1 MRRLG
6 LVAAIVI
13 LALFLFGG
21 YTAAAGAAVYQDL
34 DGGRQALVAAQ
45 ASMTAAAR
53 TGDAVQLQNA
63 AAQLQLAEGHFNDA
77 RARSTN
83 DPALRLVG
91 GVPGA
96 GRQLVASTR
105 LAGIGADMSRA
116 GEGAAAVAIQVAG
129 LKQKYA
135 GRVLTADDLQAALQ
149 DAQTIARAYSVSIQ
163 AISQQLRAAHAERAQ
178 VDTTRLVGPLKDA
191 YDAVDRALAEADT
204 SFRRYQDVRQVLS
217 DFLGA
222 RPVCNAT
229 RHRAA

>member
-1 MRRLG
+1 MRRFG

-34 DGGRQALVAAQ
+34 DGGQQALVAAQ
-45 ASMTAAAR
+45 ASMTLATR
-53 TGDAVQLQNA
+53 TGDTVQLQDA

-91 GVPGA
+91 GVREA
-96 GRQLVASTR
+96 GRQVVASTR
-105 LAGIGADMSRA
+105 LAVIGADMSRA

-135 GRVLTADDLQAALQ
+135 GRPMTADDLQGALQ
-149 DAQTIARAYSVSIQ
+149 DAQTIARAYSASIR

-217 DFLGA
+217 DFLGVA
-222 RPVCNAT
+222 LPA
-229 RHRAA
+229 

>member
-6 LVAAIVI
+6 LVAGIVI
-13 LALFLFGG
+13 LALLLAGG
-21 YTAAAGAAVYQDL
+21 YTVSAGAAVYQDL

-53 TGDAVQLQNA
+53 SADPAELQSA
-63 AAQLQLAEGHFNDA
+63 AAQLKVAEQHFNDA
-77 RARSTN
+77 RERSAT
-83 DPALRLVG
+83 DPALRLASG
-91 GVPGA
+91 IAGA
-96 GRQLVASTR
+96 GRQLEASTH
-105 LAGIGADMSRA
+105 LAAIGADMSRA

-135 GRVLTADDLQAALQ
+135 GRPLTADDLQAALQ
-149 DAQTIARAYSVSIQ
+149 EAQAIARTYSASIQ

-178 VDTTRLVGPLKDA
+178 VDTAQLLGPLRDA

-217 DFLGA
+217 DFLGVQLPA
-222 RPVCNAT
+222 
-229 RHRAA
+229 